1 MAFDIFDINL
11 PAQPPPPIDPIEI
24 FHAAAVKDENIND
37 LWLGQG
43 DALREWNEHR
53 NDRDVA
59 VVLNTGAGKTMVG
72 LLIAQSL
79 VNETRGHVLYAC
91 STIQLVKQTAAKA
104 SGYGLPVTTYYNSSF
119 SSDGLYHRGEAP
131 CVTTYHALFN
141 GRSRFPS
148 DEVTA
153 VVFDDAHTAEHILRG
168 QFSLS
173 ITRAENG
180 ATYEQIL
187 ALFEP
192 YHQETGFESSYAE
205 VRAGSSTRQFF
216 VPPFEV
222 HNNISELRRL
232 LLSADLTKSTSTM
245 FAWEHIRDQ
254 EDLCCVFVSDK
265 AVTLTPPIIPTS
277 SLSYFDAVVRRV
289 YLSATL
295 SAPDGF
301 VRAFGRCPNHIIAPT
316 TPAGACERLVVI
328 PAASE
333 GIEDDVSSA
342 KDMVRNHKTLI
353 LVPNT
358 YERDKW
364 SDISKSTDRE
374 NVPQVVDQFRH
385 ARPPTKLT
393 LAARYDGIDLPGDTC
408 RVMVLDELPK
418 GTGPLEQYQWDRLNM
433 RNSLRSLLSSRIV
446 QSFGRISRG
455 MSDHGVVVVTGE
467 SLVNWLRVPR
477 NVALLPAFL
486 QKQIQIGEAVSK
498 RASGTQELIEAA
510 DACLNRDSKW
520 IRTYSNNMRDFP
532 QSTGTTDFDKALEI
546 AIAEAKF
553 GDALWNRDYQHAI
566 IILSN
571 ILDNSFEFSQFTGA
585 WLSLWL
591 GYAYELSGDD
601 DSARHLYRRSHGA
614 QQNIP
619 SIAPSAVS
627 ISKSTPRQVQKATQQ
642 MQISG
647 SGSVRLPKSISRDLV
662 ALKGLAS
669 SGQVEE
675 ALRSLGQYL
684 GLDSTR
690 PDKEYGTGPDVLWI
704 DDEGRAIC
712 MEAKTDKKESVE
724 YHKREVSQ
732 LHDHIQW
739 TNDNHQVSKVH
750 PIFVGDPLPAAE
762 KANPSQDMRVIDL
775 QEFNSLAERLVSALR
790 DATESAMPLNLEQ
803 NLHDVMN
810 DRDLLTPLVFRKL
823 RAMRFSDLST
833 ASLF

>member
-1 MAFDIFDINL
+1 MAFNIFDINL
-11 PAQPPPPIDPIEI
+11 PGQQPQPIDPIEI
-24 FHAAAVKDENIND
+24 FHSAAVKDENVND

-53 NDRDVA
+53 NGRDLA
-59 VVLNTGAGKTMVG
+59 VVLNTGAGKTLVG

-91 STIQLVKQTAAKA
+91 STIQLVKQTASKA
-104 SGYGLPVTTYYNSSF
+104 SGYGLPVTTYYSGSF
-119 SSDGLYHRGEAP
+119 SPDGLYHRGEAP

-141 GRSRFPS
+141 GKSRFRS
-148 DEVTA
+148 DEITA
-153 VVFDDAHTAEHILRG
+153 VVFDDAHTAEHILRD

-173 ITRAENG
+173 IARTENG
-180 ATYEQIL
+180 AIYEQIL

-192 YHQETGFESSYAE
+192 YHQATGFASSYAE
-205 VRAGSSTRQFF
+205 VRAGASTRQFF

-222 HNNISELRRL
+222 RNNVSELRRL
-232 LLSADLTKSTSTM
+232 LLSSDLAESTSTM

-254 EDLCCVFVSDK
+254 EDLCCVLVSDK

-277 SLSYFDAVVRRV
+277 SLSYFDLGVRRV

-301 VRAFGRCPNHIIAPT
+301 IRAFGRRPNRIIAPT
-316 TPAGACERLVVI
+316 TPAGACERLILI

-333 GIEDDVSSA
+333 GVEDDVSSA
-342 KDMVRNHKTLI
+342 KDVVRGHKTLI
-353 LVPNT
+353 LVPST
-358 YERDKW
+358 YEREKW
-364 SDISKSTDRE
+364 ADISNFTDRE

-385 ARPPTKLT
+385 ANPSTKLT

-418 GTGPLEQYQWDRLNM
+418 GTGPLERYQWDRLNM

-455 MSDHGVVVVTGE
+455 MSDHGVVIVTGE
-467 SLVNWLRVPR
+467 SLVNWLRIPR
-477 NVALLPAFL
+477 NIALLPSFL

-498 RASGTQELIEAA
+498 RASGTQDLIEAA
-510 DACLNRDSKW
+510 EACLKRDSNW

-532 QSTGTTDFDKALEI
+532 QSSEPTDFDKALEV
-546 AIAEAKF
+546 AIAEATF
-553 GDALWNRDYQHAI
+553 GNALWNRDYQRAI
-566 IILSN
+566 TILSKT
-571 ILDNSFEFSQFTGA
+571 LDKSFEFSQFTGA

-591 GYAYELSGDD
+591 GYAYELSGDA

-619 SIAPSAVS
+619 SIVLSPSGT
-627 ISKSTPRQVQKATQQ
+627 SKSTPAQVQKATEHVR
-642 MQISG
+642 ISG
-647 SGSVRLPKSISRDLV
+647 SGTVRLPKTMIRDFV
-662 ALKGLAS
+662 ALKGNAS
-669 SGQVEE
+669 PGQVEE

-684 GLDSTR
+684 GLDATR

-704 DDEGRAIC
+704 DEEGIAIC
-712 MEAKTDKKESVE
+712 MEAKTDKKESNE
-724 YHKREVSQ
+724 YYKREVSQ

-739 TNDNHQVSKVH
+739 TNDNHQVSKVC
-750 PIFVGDPLPAAE
+750 PIFVGNPLQAAQD
-762 KANPSQDMRVIDL
+762 ANPSQDMRAIDL
-775 QEFNSLAERLVSALR
+775 QEFNSLAEKLVSAML
-790 DATESAMPLNLEQ
+790 DATENAMPLNIEQ
-803 NLHDVMN
+803 TLYEVMN
-810 DRDLLTPLVFRKL
+810 DRGLLTPHVFRKL
-823 RAMRFSDLST
+823 RAFRLSDMSPD
-833 ASLF
+833 SLF

>member
-1 MAFDIFDINL
+1 MAFNIFDINL
-11 PAQPPPPIDPIEI
+11 PSQQPRPIDPIEI
-24 FHAAAVKDENIND
+24 FHSAAVKDENIND

-43 DALREWNEHR
+43 DALREWNKHR

-59 VVLNTGAGKTMVG
+59 VVLNTGAGKTLVG

-91 STIQLVKQTAAKA
+91 STIQLVKQTATKA
-104 SGYGLPVTTYYNSSF
+104 LGYGLPVTTYYSSSF
-119 SSDGLYHRGEAP
+119 SPDGLYHRGEAP

-141 GRSRFPS
+141 GKSRFRS
-148 DEVTA
+148 DDVTA
-153 VVFDDAHTAEHILRG
+153 VVFDDAHTAEHILRD

-180 ATYEQIL
+180 ANYEQIL

-205 VRAGSSTRQFF
+205 VRAGASTRQFF

-222 HNNISELRRL
+222 RNNVSELRRL
-232 LLSADLTKSTSTM
+232 LLSADLTESTSTM

-254 EDLCCVFVSDK
+254 EDLCCVLVSDK

-277 SLSYFDAVVRRV
+277 SLPYFDLDVRRV

-295 SAPDGF
+295 SASDGF
-301 VRAFGRCPNHIIAPT
+301 VRAFGRPSNHIVAPT
-316 TPAGACERLVVI
+316 TPAGECERLVLI

-333 GIEDDVSSA
+333 SIEDDVSST
-342 KDMVRNHKTLI
+342 KDVVRNHKTLI
-353 LVPNT
+353 LVPST
-358 YERDKW
+358 YEREKW
-364 SDISKSTDRE
+364 AEISKFTDRE

-385 ARPPTKLT
+385 AKPPTKLT

-418 GTGPLEQYQWDRLNM
+418 GTGPLERYQWDRLNM

-467 SLVNWLRVPR
+467 SLVNWLRIPR
-477 NVALLPAFL
+477 NLALLPAFL
-486 QKQIQIGEAVSK
+486 QRQIQIGEAVSK
-498 RASGTQELIEAA
+498 HASSTQDLSEAA
-510 DACLNRDSKW
+510 DACLKRDPKW
-520 IRTYSNNMRDFP
+520 IRTYSDNMRDFP
-532 QSTGTTDFDKALEI
+532 QSDETNDFDKALKI
-546 AIAEAKF
+546 AIAEATF
-553 GDALWNRDYQHAI
+553 GNALWNRDYQRAI
-566 IILSN
+566 TTLSK
-571 ILDNSFEFSQFTGA
+571 ILDESFEFSQFTGA

-601 DSARHLYRRSHGA
+601 DSARHLYRRAHGA

-619 SIAPSAVS
+619 SIALSSAS
-627 ISKSTPRQVQKATQQ
+627 TLKSMPRQVQKATEQ
-642 MQISG
+642 MQISS
-647 SGSVRLPKSISRDLV
+647 SGTVQLPKTISQDLV
-662 ALKGLAS
+662 ALKGNAS
-669 SGQVEE
+669 TRQVEE

-704 DDEGRAIC
+704 DEEGNAIC
-712 MEAKTDKKESVE
+712 MESKTDKKESCE

-739 TNDNHQVSKVH
+739 TNDNHQVSKVY
-750 PIFVGDPLPAAE
+750 PIFVGDPLPTAE
-762 KANPSQDMRVIDL
+762 NANPSQDMRVIDL
-775 QEFNSLAERLVSALR
+775 QEFNSLAEKLVSALR
-790 DATESAMPLNLEQ
+790 DATEGAMPLNLEQ

-810 DRDLLTPLVFRKL
+810 DRGLLTPQVFREF
-823 RAMRFSDLST
+823 RAIRLSDMSPD
-833 ASLF
+833 SF